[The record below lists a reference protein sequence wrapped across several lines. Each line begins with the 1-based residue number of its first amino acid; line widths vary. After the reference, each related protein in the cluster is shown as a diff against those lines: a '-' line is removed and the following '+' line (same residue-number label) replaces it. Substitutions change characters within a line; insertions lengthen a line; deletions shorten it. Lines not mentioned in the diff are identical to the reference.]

1 MPSVARQMAVLA
13 TGALGLGCAQEG
25 DSAGGGSRPALV
37 AELPGGL
44 EMEFVRIDSGVFLRG
59 SPVTEPGRD
68 ADESPLREVRITRPF
83 HLGRTEITQAQWEA
97 VMGSRPWAGLDF
109 VEEGPEYP
117 AVNVSWDEVQG
128 FVERLN
134 ALAGAD
140 LYRLPTEAEWEYA
153 CRGGTTTR
161 WSFGDDP
168 SILGDYAWHTGNTWD
183 AGRRHAQA
191 VATRGPNPWGLHD
204 MHGNVNEWVADWYA
218 ADYYGQAP
226 GADPPGPSAGEQRVY
241 RGGYFHH
248 NGAQRLRSANRFHAW
263 PQARAASIGA
273 RLLRS
278 SP

>member
-1 MPSVARQMAVLA
+1 MLA
-13 TGALGLGCAQEG
+13 SGILGLGCAQEG
-25 DSAGGGSRPALV
+25 DVADVGSPALV
-37 AELPGGL
+37 VELPGGV
-44 EMEFVRIDSGVFLRG
+44 EMEFVRIDSGAFLRG

-68 ADESPLREVRITRPF
+68 ADESPLSEVRISRPF
-83 HLGRTEITQAQWEA
+83 HLGRTEITQAQWVA

-117 AVNVSWDEVQG
+117 AVNVSWDQVQG
-128 FVERLN
+128 FVDRMN
-134 ALAGAD
+134 TLAAAD

-168 SILGDYAWHTGNTWD
+168 SLLGDHAWHTGNTWD

-191 VATRGPNPWGLHD
+191 VATRRPNRWGLHD
-204 MHGNVNEWVADWYA
+204 MHGNVCEWVQDWYA
-218 ADYYGQAP
+218 ADYYGRAP
-226 GADPPGPSAGEQRVY
+226 GTDPPGPSAGEQRVY

-248 NGAQRLRSANRFHAW
+248 SGARRLRSANRFHAV
-263 PQARAASIGA
+263 PGARAASIGV